1 MTLIVRDANTFD
13 VVERELARGT
23 GDDPELPKLAK
34 EALELAQ
41 KAELQA
47 DEFVELADRDPV
59 VTARLLAVA
68 NSALY
73 ARSVPTATIKNA
85 FLRIGLQASRDVLYQ
100 VAYGAMLDAPREL
113 RHEIALTYEH
123 GVRTAR
129 IVRRLASRFSLDPQT
144 AFLAALLHDFGR
156 ARCLRI
162 ATRRCK
168 NAPQSE
174 IAAAVEQFHATAG
187 SQLASAWNL
196 PVEVR
201 EVCSVHHEPGTNK
214 LAALVALCDLL
225 EHATADDAQEPNV
238 NIVDK
243 SFEYLSVSAEECE
256 EFINLARAE
265 KQEHME

>member
-1 MTLIVRDANTFD
+1 MTLIVRDATPFD

-23 GDDPELPKLAK
+23 GDVPELPKLAK

-41 KAELQA
+41 KADLQA

-73 ARSVPTATIKNA
+73 ARSVPTVTTKNA

-100 VAYGAMLDAPREL
+100 VAYGAMLDAPKEL
-113 RHEIALTYEH
+113 RHEIAQTYEH

-129 IVRRLASRFSLDPQT
+129 IVRNLAARFSLDPQT
-144 AFLAALLHDFGR
+144 AFLAALLHDVGR

-162 ATRRCK
+162 VTRRCK
-168 NAPQSE
+168 AGQRSDM
-174 IAAAVEQFHATAG
+174 AAAVSQFHALAG
-187 SQLASAWNL
+187 SQLAIAWNL

-201 EVCSVHHEPGTNK
+201 EVCAMHHEPGSHR
-214 LAALVALCDLL
+214 LAALVGLCDLL
-225 EHATADDAQEPNV
+225 EHSTADDAGELDV
-238 NIVDK
+238 KLIDK
-243 SFEYLSVSAEECE
+243 SLEFLNVGVEECE
-256 EFINLARAE
+256 ELVKMARAE
-265 KQEHME
+265 KHEHME